1 MAERRA
7 ANRTAHRPA
16 KGAQVPGV
24 APRRLA
30 LDLLAR
36 IEDDGAWA
44 NLVVPRALD
53 RCDLGDADRRLVTEL
68 TYGTVRQRRRLDAI
82 IDPFLDRRPADVA
95 VRALRL
101 GAYQL
106 EVGFPDHAALNTT
119 VGAVPKRWRGLVNA
133 VLRNVVRS
141 GPPRWRSLGE
151 ELSYPDWIVERLE
164 TDLGRDV
171 AEEALEAM
179 NRPVAPTVRAD
190 GYTQDRAS
198 TWVTDAVGA
207 LPGELVVDVCAA
219 PGGKATGMAA
229 SGATVIAA
237 DLVAH
242 RVDLVVEN
250 AARLGSDVHA
260 VRADATSPPL
270 RDRSADRVLVDAPCS
285 GLGVM
290 HRRPDL
296 RWRVAP
302 EDPANLAVLQRRLL
316 EAAAPLVKPGGTLTY
331 SVCTLTRAE
340 SVDVV
345 EAFLDDHP
353 EFGADAPLEG
363 PWESDGP
370 VSILLPQREGTDG
383 MALATLHRAPRH

>member
-1 MAERRA
+1 M
-7 ANRTAHRPA
+7 
-16 KGAQVPGV
+16 

-44 NLVVPRALD
+44 NLVVPRAVD

-270 RDRSADRVLVDAPCS
+270 RNRSADRVLVDAPCS

-340 SVDVV
+340 SVEVV
-345 EAFLDDHP
+345 EGFLDDHP

-383 MALATLHRAPRH
+383 MALATLHRAPQH

>member
-1 MAERRA
+1 MAD
-7 ANRTAHRPA
+7 NRPPKRPA
-16 KGAQVPGV
+16 SGAQAPGV

-44 NLVVPRALD
+44 NLAVPRALD

-82 IDPFLDRRPADVA
+82 IDPFLDRRPAEVA
-95 VRALRL
+95 MRALRL

-106 EVGFPDHAALNTT
+106 DVGFPDHAALNTT

-141 GPPRWRSLGE
+141 GPTRWHSLGE
-151 ELSYPDWIVERLE
+151 ELSYPDWIVDRLE

-198 TWVTDAVGA
+198 GWVTDAVGA
-207 LPGELVVDVCAA
+207 KAGELVVDMCAA

-242 RVDLVVEN
+242 RLGLVVDN
-250 AARLGSDVHA
+250 VARLGSDVH
-260 VRADATSPPL
+260 VVQADATAPPL
-270 RDRSADRVLVDAPCS
+270 RAASADRVLVDAPCS

-302 EDPANLAVLQRRLL
+302 EDPANLAKLQRRLL
-316 EAAAPLVKPGGTLTY
+316 EAAAPLVVFGGTLTY

-345 EAFLDDHP
+345 EAFLGDHP
-353 EFGADAPLEG
+353 EFSAGAPPEG
-363 PWESDGP
+363 PWERDGP

-383 MALATLHRAPRH
+383 MALATLIRAPQH

>member
-1 MAERRA
+1 M
-7 ANRTAHRPA
+7 
-16 KGAQVPGV
+16 

-82 IDPFLDRRPADVA
+82 IDPFLDRRPAEVA

-101 GAYQL
+101 GVYQL

-250 AARLGSDVHA
+250 AAKLGSDVHA

-270 RDRSADRVLVDAPCS
+270 RNRSADRVLVDAPCS

-302 EDPANLAVLQRRLL
+302 EDPANLAKLQRRLL
-316 EAAAPLVKPGGTLTY
+316 EAAAPLVKSGGTLTY

-340 SVDVV
+340 SVAVV

>member
-7 ANRTAHRPA
+7 VNRTAHRPA
-16 KGAQVPGV
+16 GGAQVPGV

-82 IDPFLDRRPADVA
+82 IDPFLDRRPAEVA

-101 GAYQL
+101 GVYQL

-270 RDRSADRVLVDAPCS
+270 RNRSADRVLVDAPCS

-340 SVDVV
+340 SVEVV
-345 EAFLDDHP
+345 EGFLDDHP

>member
-16 KGAQVPGV
+16 RGAEVAGV

-270 RDRSADRVLVDAPCS
+270 RNRSADRVLVDAPCS

-340 SVDVV
+340 SVEVV
-345 EAFLDDHP
+345 EGFLDDHP

-383 MALATLHRAPRH
+383 MALATLH

>member
-1 MAERRA
+1 M
-7 ANRTAHRPA
+7 
-16 KGAQVPGV
+16 PGV

-82 IDPFLDRRPADVA
+82 IDPFLDRRPAEVA

-106 EVGFPDHAALNTT
+106 DVGFAEHAALNTT

-164 TDLGRDV
+164 ADLGRDV
-171 AEEALEAM
+171 AEEALDAM

-207 LPGELVVDVCAA
+207 RAGELVVDVCAA

-242 RVDLVVEN
+242 RLQLVVDN
-250 AARLGSDVHA
+250 AAKLGSDVHA
-260 VRADATSPPL
+260 LRADATAPPL
-270 RDRSADRVLVDAPCS
+270 RAASADRVLVDAPCS

-302 EDPANLAVLQRRLL
+302 EDPANLARLQRRLL

-340 SVDVV
+340 SVEVV
-345 EAFLDDHP
+345 EAFLGDHG
-353 EFGADAPLEG
+353 EFAAGDPPEG

-370 VSILLPQREGTDG
+370 VGLLLPQRAGTDG
-383 MALATLHRAPRH
+383 MALATLHRAPQH

>member
-16 KGAQVPGV
+16 RGAEVAGV

-101 GAYQL
+101 GVYQL

-250 AARLGSDVHA
+250 AAKLGSDVHA

-302 EDPANLAVLQRRLL
+302 EDPANLAKLQRRLL
-316 EAAAPLVKPGGTLTY
+316 EAAAPLVKSGGTLY
-331 SVCTLTRAE
+331 QRLHPHPGRERRRRRSVSRRPPRVWRRRAAGRPLGE
-340 SVDVV
+340 RRPGVDSV
-345 EAFLDDHP
+345 
-353 EFGADAPLEG
+353 AP
-363 PWESDGP
+363 
-370 VSILLPQREGTDG
+370 
-383 MALATLHRAPRH
+383 A

>member
-1 MAERRA
+1 VAERRA
-7 ANRTAHRPA
+7 VNRTAHRPA
-16 KGAQVPGV
+16 GGAQVPGV

-82 IDPFLDRRPADVA
+82 IDPFLDRRPAEVA

-101 GAYQL
+101 GVYQL

-270 RDRSADRVLVDAPCS
+270 RNRSADRVLVDAPCS

-340 SVDVV
+340 SVEVV
-345 EAFLDDHP
+345 EGFLDDHP

>member
-7 ANRTAHRPA
+7 VNRTAHRPA
-16 KGAQVPGV
+16 GGAQVPGV

-36 IEDDGAWA
+36 IEDDGAWV

-82 IDPFLDRRPADVA
+82 IDPFLDRRPAEVA

-101 GAYQL
+101 GVYQL

-270 RDRSADRVLVDAPCS
+270 RNRSADRVLVDAPCS

-340 SVDVV
+340 SVEVV
-345 EAFLDDHP
+345 EGFLDDHP

>member
-7 ANRTAHRPA
+7 VNRTAHRPA
-16 KGAQVPGV
+16 GGAQVPGV

-198 TWVTDAVGA
+198 T
-207 LPGELVVDVCAA
+207 
-219 PGGKATGMAA
+219 
-229 SGATVIAA
+229 
-237 DLVAH
+237 
-242 RVDLVVEN
+242 
-250 AARLGSDVHA
+250 
-260 VRADATSPPL
+260 
-270 RDRSADRVLVDAPCS
+270 
-285 GLGVM
+285 
-290 HRRPDL
+290 
-296 RWRVAP
+296 
-302 EDPANLAVLQRRLL
+302 
-316 EAAAPLVKPGGTLTY
+316 
-331 SVCTLTRAE
+331 
-340 SVDVV
+340 
-345 EAFLDDHP
+345 
-353 EFGADAPLEG
+353 
-363 PWESDGP
+363 
-370 VSILLPQREGTDG
+370 
-383 MALATLHRAPRH
+383 